1 MKNWSWKI
9 ISSQTYYKA
18 TVIKTMCYLLK
29 SPASRSS
36 IDFFFLSWNVI
47 VYINV
52 VCVSGGFI
60 LFHWQSSK
68 QNLFIS
74 IRNIER
80 DKKAEY
86 GPSVVSLSPP
96 HYGGAGSGVQGC
108 LQPDVSSRPTGAAW
122 DSVSKQKE
130 SREGDLGK
138 YNEKE
143 KTVTSSDS
151 SLPPL
156 FYDLVASVWRVLC
169 PRDNSTTLSSA
180 LRALL
185 QTLSGH
191 VLPCFCSFS
200 FLRQVP
206 L

>member
-29 SPASRSS
+29 SPATRSS
-36 IDFFFLSWNVI
+36 IDFFFLPWNVI

-86 GPSVVSLSPP
+86 GPSVVPLLPPSLWRGRVRSSRSSSARRELKANWGSMRLCFKTKREQGRRVGKIQWEGENCDLQRQQFAALVLRSGGFSLTCSLSP
-96 HYGGAGSGVQGC
+96 
-108 LQPDVSSRPTGAAW
+108 W
-122 DSVSKQKE
+122 
-130 SREGDLGK
+130 
-138 YNEKE
+138 
-143 KTVTSSDS
+143 
-151 SLPPL
+151 
-156 FYDLVASVWRVLC
+156 
-169 PRDNSTTLSSA
+169 
-180 LRALL
+180 
-185 QTLSGH
+185 
-191 VLPCFCSFS
+191 
-200 FLRQVP
+200 
-206 L
+206 